1 MSWQSYVDDHLMVE
15 LPGGGMLSHAAIFGQ
30 HACAGTCAQRVG
42 LGLAT
47 RASDGN
53 PWALSSGFPTPDP
66 SYIQAI
72 VNTFDDPSGLSGVG
86 GLKFGEIKYIMI
98 GGEEGSVIRGKFQQ
112 GGITIKKTV
121 SAMVIGIYPNGV
133 QPGDCNVIVENLGD
147 YLIGQGI

>member
-1 MSWQSYVDDHLMVE
+1 
-15 LPGGGMLSHAAIFGQ
+15 
-30 HACAGTCAQRVG
+30 
-42 LGLAT
+42 
-47 RASDGN
+47 
-53 PWALSSGFPTPDP
+53 
-66 SYIQAI
+66 
-72 VNTFDDPSGLSGVG
+72 
-86 GLKFGEIKYIMI
+86 MI